1 MKGRALLL
9 ATLLLAPLRGR
20 PALAVIVNPGS
31 GVTRLSREEA
41 RAIFMGRRKYL
52 ASGLVAL
59 PVEQVT
65 PDREREDFYRLLVNL
80 SVPQVRAYWARL
92 YFAGLAQPPRQTES
106 ADETL
111 GVVQANRGAIGFVD
125 SRRVDARV
133 RVVLVLDERAP

>member
-1 MKGRALLL
+1 MRGRALLL
-9 ATLLLAPLRGR
+9 ATLLMAPLRGR
-20 PALAVIVNPGS
+20 PELAVIVNPGS
-31 GVTRLSREEA
+31 GVTRLSLEEA

-52 ASGLVAL
+52 AAGLVAL

-65 PDREREDFYRLLVNL
+65 PDREREDFYRLLVKL

-106 ADETL
+106 PDETL

-125 SRRVDARV
+125 ARRVDGRV
-133 RVVLVLDERAP
+133 RVVLVLQEGAP